1 MFGSRSEYDHGVN
14 TFSPEGRLLQVEYAI
29 EAIKLGSSAVGIK
42 TKEGVILAVE
52 RRISSPLME
61 PKSIEKICEIDDHI
75 GCAVSGLV
83 TDARTL
89 VDHARVEAQNH
100 KFVYNEPMRVRTLT
114 QSSSDLALAFG
125 ESDSDSHGHSKKKRM
140 SRPFGVALL
149 IGGVDET
156 GPCLFHSD
164 PSGTMIQYEAKGIGA
179 ADEGIQSILHEQ
191 YKPDMSLEEAEAL
204 ALSCL
209 KQVMEEKINN
219 INVELC
225 VIPTATKRFVSR
237 DSDYVEKI
245 IKRLP

>member
-42 TKEGVILAVE
+42 CKEGVILAVE
-52 RRISSPLME
+52 RRLGSSLME
-61 PKSIEKICEIDDHI
+61 PKSIEKISEIDDHI

-89 VDHARVEAQNH
+89 VDYARVEAQQH
-100 KFVYNEPMRVRTLT
+100 KFVYNEAIRVRTLT
-114 QSSSDLALAFG
+114 QTSSDLALSFG
-125 ESDSDSHGHSKKKRM
+125 ETEGDKDAKKKRM
-140 SRPFGVALL
+140 ARPFGVALL

-156 GPCLFHSD
+156 GPCLYHTD
-164 PSGTMIQYEAKGIGA
+164 PSGTMIQYEAKGMGA

-191 YKPDMSLEEAEAL
+191 YKADLTLVECEAL
-204 ALSCL
+204 ALNCL
-209 KQVMEEKINN
+209 KQVMEEKINK

-225 VIPTATKRFVSR
+225 VIPVETKRFTPR
-237 DSDYVEKI
+237 DPEYVDKI
-245 IKRLP
+245 LKKLP

>member
-29 EAIKLGSSAVGIK
+29 EAIKLGSSAVGIR

-61 PKSIEKICEIDDHI
+61 PKSIEKICEVDDHI

-89 VDHARVEAQNH
+89 VDYGRVEAQNH
-100 KFVYNEPMRVRTLT
+100 KFVYNEPIRIRTLT
-114 QSSSDLALAFG
+114 QSSSDLALSFG
-125 ESDSDSHGHSKKKRM
+125 ETEGDQSAKKKKTM
-140 SRPFGVALL
+140 ARPFGVALL
-149 IGGVDET
+149 IGGVDDT
-156 GPCLFHSD
+156 GPCLYHTD

-191 YKPDMSLEEAEAL
+191 YKSDLTLEEAETL

-209 KQVMEEKINN
+209 KQVMEEKINK
-219 INVELC
+219 INVELA
-225 VIPTATKRFVSR
+225 VIPIATKRFLSR
-237 DSDYVEKI
+237 NADYVEKI
-245 IKRLP
+245 LKKLPS